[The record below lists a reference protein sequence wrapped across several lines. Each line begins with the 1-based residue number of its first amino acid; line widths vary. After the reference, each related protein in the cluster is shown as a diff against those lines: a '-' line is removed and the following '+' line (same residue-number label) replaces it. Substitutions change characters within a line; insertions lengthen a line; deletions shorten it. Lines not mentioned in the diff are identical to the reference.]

1 MQEQVPVLLEEV
13 GILPWFWVSCRSKCI
28 FSLQDLWILAWFWVI
43 FRSKCRFSLQEL
55 WIPNCGSGS
64 PAKEVQVLPTG
75 FVDCDLAQKLL

>member
-43 FRSKCRFSLQEL
+43 FR
-55 WIPNCGSGS
+55 N
-64 PAKEVQVLPTG
+64 
-75 FVDCDLAQKLL
+75 